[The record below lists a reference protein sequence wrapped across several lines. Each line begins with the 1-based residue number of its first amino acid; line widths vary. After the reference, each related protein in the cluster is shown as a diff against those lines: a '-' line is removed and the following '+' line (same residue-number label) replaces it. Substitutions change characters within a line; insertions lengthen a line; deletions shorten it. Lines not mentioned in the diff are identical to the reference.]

1 MKKFLILI
9 LLLTAC
15 SIEQTQTLN
24 VYLLDEHFWAYEN
37 QKPMWY
43 TLKYFYGNQIKSKTV
58 FANTHCVQVEVL
70 KGKTCIFVAYPIG
83 TLTPIGGGYTPGDSE
98 KIYLHSKEGKLA
110 ELLID
115 ATDINSKLVSNLNF
129 KRLFNE
135 VGYIFDEQELLVDI
149 LNGEYSSSKKYK
161 TKEFKV
167 ELENI
172 PKGKYLPEYE
182 YYPTFEKNEGE
193 SKISINLHP
202 GVYRFINCSTHIYLL
217 VRVDQNG
224 GCEVRSYKPIIY

>member
-1 MKKFLILI
+1 M
-9 LLLTAC
+9 
-15 SIEQTQTLN
+15 
-24 VYLLDEHFWAYEN
+24 
-37 QKPMWY
+37 
-43 TLKYFYGNQIKSKTV
+43 
-58 FANTHCVQVEVL
+58 
-70 KGKTCIFVAYPIG
+70 
-83 TLTPIGGGYTPGDSE
+83 
-98 KIYLHSKEGKLA
+98 
-110 ELLID
+110 
-115 ATDINSKLVSNLNF
+115 VSSYSMNF

-149 LNGEYSSSKKYK
+149 SNGEYSSSKKYK

>member
-1 MKKFLILI
+1 M
-9 LLLTAC
+9 
-15 SIEQTQTLN
+15 
-24 VYLLDEHFWAYEN
+24 
-37 QKPMWY
+37 
-43 TLKYFYGNQIKSKTV
+43 
-58 FANTHCVQVEVL
+58 
-70 KGKTCIFVAYPIG
+70 
-83 TLTPIGGGYTPGDSE
+83 
-98 KIYLHSKEGKLA
+98 SKEDVIEIEGTVVEKLPNA
-110 ELLID
+110 M
-115 ATDINSKLVSNLNF
+115 
-129 KRLFNE
+129 
-135 VGYIFDEQELLVDI
+135 
-149 LNGEYSSSKKYK
+149 
-161 TKEFKV
+161 FKV